1 MENDTEVSIVVPCYN
16 EQEGLVAFYE
26 RMARAAT
33 TAFGDN
39 FEIIMVDDGS
49 TDFTWKIMDDLVGQ
63 YKEAVG
69 LKLSRNYGHQ
79 IALTA
84 GLSAVRGKLVL
95 IVDADLQ
102 DPPEHLADM
111 HALMI
116 REKAEVVFGKRRARP
131 GETDFKRRSSAYFY
145 RLLARFTQVAIPLD
159 TGDFRLI
166 TRRVSDL
173 IVAMPERDR
182 FLRGMVAWIG
192 FKQVPFEFDRE
203 PRFAGKTKY
212 SLMRMIRLAADA
224 FVSFSVVPLR
234 FAVWISL
241 GLFLVLIGA
250 ALYAAFSYIFLDA
263 VRGWTSITML
273 IILVSAVQLWT
284 LSVIGEYVGRIYFE
298 SKNRPLF
305 VLDEIRR
312 K

>member
-1 MENDTEVSIVVPCYN
+1 
-16 EQEGLVAFYE
+16 
-26 RMARAAT
+26 
-33 TAFGDN
+33 
-39 FEIIMVDDGS
+39 
-49 TDFTWKIMDDLVGQ
+49 
-63 YKEAVG
+63 
-69 LKLSRNYGHQ
+69 
-79 IALTA
+79 
-84 GLSAVRGKLVL
+84 
-95 IVDADLQ
+95 
-102 DPPEHLADM
+102 
-111 HALMI
+111 
-116 REKAEVVFGKRRARP
+116 
-131 GETDFKRRSSAYFY
+131 
-145 RLLARFTQVAIPLD
+145 LLARFTQVAIPLD